1 MKTNSLALDPDL
13 TSQLGDCAV
22 GDEKQITVTLT
33 VTGHD
38 ATGLTGDVTAVEQ
51 YDATEASAD
60 ATEGEPAGAATPGSG
75 SKALK
80 AALGA

>member
-1 MKTNSLALDPDL
+1 MKSNSLVLDPDL

-22 GDEKQITVTLT
+22 GDEKQILLTVK

-38 ATGLTGDVTAVEQ
+38 DTGLTGDVTAVEP
-51 YDATEASAD
+51 YDAANTD
-60 ATEGEPAGAATPGSG
+60 ATEGETAGADTTPGSG

-80 AALGA
+80 DALGA